1 MKLLDREG
9 NTVVHTA
16 ARYGLCDT
24 LTYFVEK
31 GYAAV
36 VTLRNRKGETPIVL
50 AKRNKHL
57 DCIFVL
63 EGSLEDSQKL

>member
-50 AKRNKHL
+50 A
-57 DCIFVL
+57 CIFVL